1 MATKKQHPL
10 VERVEDDPVLTK
22 AIEKMLDEINVNS
35 SVPTDPSDDTSH
47 SYGVAAFVRSRF
59 TESESARMDFESRW
73 LKDLRQYRGQY
84 EPEIAQRF
92 NTNRSKAFIRLTR
105 NKVKTVDS
113 RLSDLLFPANGDK
126 NWSISPTPLPEY
138 GERQLKQLAGMYQQ
152 ETKQQVSP
160 EELLQL
166 VQETAK
172 KQSDKMSK
180 IIEDQLAELRYREI
194 MREVMHSGNLYG
206 TGILKGPLVS
216 ISENRQYKKQSS
228 GGKDAWVITQTD
240 EITPFIESVMVW
252 DIYPDM
258 EASCIEDCRFVIQ
271 RRKMSKHDVLEL
283 GKRSDFNGKLIK
295 RYLKEHPDG
304 DLNKKTFEV
313 ELQSL
318 GNVNTTGTSTPQ
330 VSSKK
335 YEVLEYWGYVD
346 TEDLER
352 CGVSIPEKLKGQLEV
367 AANIWVIGNKVIK
380 ASLVPME
387 GITWPFFFYYYDK
400 DETSIFGEGIPS
412 IMRDVQ
418 ELVNSCFRAMLDNAA
433 ISAGPQIEVNMDLL
447 SEDEDPREVYPFKVW
462 MRGGEGPEA
471 ASPAIRVFQLPS
483 YTMEFERMATLF
495 KEYGNE
501 VTAIPPYMWG
511 DQAGGGAGR
520 TASGLSMM
528 MGSANVQIKDQ
539 VKNFDDGITKPF
551 VRAMY
556 HWNMQFGDDEDA
568 KGDYAVVAR
577 GTSSLI
583 AKEVFSQTLINFANI
598 TNNATDAGIVK
609 RANIIRNIAESLD
622 LGDKNLVY
630 SDQEIQV
637 NSQQQQQA
645 QEAERQWMSQMVEV
659 ARKEGISPQ
668 DLITNLRELKQ
679 QTESEAQQQSEQ
691 QGQQEN
697 SAEVQPQQGM

>member
-1 MATKKQHPL
+1 MAKRKSAPL
-10 VERVEDDPVLTK
+10 VERVEDDPILTK
-22 AIEKMLDEINVNS
+22 AIEKMLNEVNVDSTSPATPEDE
-35 SVPTDPSDDTSH
+35 PSH
-47 SYGVAAFVRSRF
+47 SVGVAAYVRTRF
-59 TESESARMDFESRW
+59 TESESARLDFEQKW

-92 NTNRSKAFIRLTR
+92 NVNRSKAFIRLTR

-126 NWSISPTPLPEY
+126 NWSISSTPLPEY
-138 GERQLKQLAGMYQQ
+138 DQSQLNQLATMYEE
-152 ETKQQVSP
+152 ETKKKITP
-160 EELLQL
+160 EELMQI
-166 VQETAK
+166 VKETAD
-172 KQSDKMSK
+172 KQAKKMSI
-180 IIEDQLAELRYREI
+180 IIEDQLAELRYREV

-216 ISENRQYKKQSS
+216 ICENRQYKKEKK
-228 GGKDAWVITQTD
+228 GDKDVWVITQTD

-252 DIYPDM
+252 DVYPDM
-258 EASCIEDCRFVIQ
+258 EASNIQECRYVIQ

-283 GKRSDFNGKLIK
+283 GKRSDFNGRLIK

-304 DLNKKTFEV
+304 DLTKKSFET

-318 GNVNTTGTSTPQ
+318 GNVTNTGNGTVNSY
-330 VSSKK
+330 SKK

-352 CGVSIPEKLKGQLEV
+352 CGVDIPEKLKGNLEV

-447 SEDEDPREVYPFKVW
+447 SEDEDPREIYPFKVW
-462 MRGGEGPEA
+462 MREGSGPEA

-551 VRAMY
+551 IQAMY
-556 HWNMQFGDDEDA
+556 HWNMQFGDDQDA
-568 KGDYAVVAR
+568 KGDYAVVAK

-598 TNNATDAGIVK
+598 TNNATDASIVK

-630 SDQEIQV
+630 SDQEIQI
-637 NSQQQQQA
+637 NNQQQQQA
-645 QEAERQWMSQMVEV
+645 QEAERQWMSQMVEA
-659 ARKEGISPQ
+659 ARKEGVSPN

-679 QTESEAQQQSEQ
+679 ETDAEAQAQGEQ
-691 QGQQEN
+691 AQ